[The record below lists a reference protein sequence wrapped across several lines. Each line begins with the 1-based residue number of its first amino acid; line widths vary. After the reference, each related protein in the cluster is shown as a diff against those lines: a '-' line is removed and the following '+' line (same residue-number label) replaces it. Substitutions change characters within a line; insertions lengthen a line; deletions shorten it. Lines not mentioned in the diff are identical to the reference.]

1 MKQDCPDKRVIH
13 IIFRATFSGTVA
25 GVALLLPSA
34 SYAGGESWTFT
45 VTAFTSD
52 GSDKY
57 VVELSPVDKVSS
69 FPNSC
74 TTLTVAGE
82 YASLFWFFN
91 FGSGPS
97 RTEHEAALALI
108 GDAFKSKTP
117 LQFGW
122 IGDGL
127 NVTNRTG
134 ACNATSRGLM
144 ADAAS
149 GAVYSFFKWP

>member
-1 MKQDCPDKRVIH
+1 M
-13 IIFRATFSGTVA
+13 VA
-25 GVALLLPSA
+25 GVALLLS
-34 SYAGGESWTFT
+34 SSCYAGGDGWAFT
-45 VTAFTSD
+45 VTAFASD
-52 GSDKY
+52 DSDKY
-57 VVELSPVDKVSS
+57 VVELSPLDKISS

-74 TTLTVAGE
+74 TTLTVSGE

-97 RTEHEAALALI
+97 RTEHKAALALI

-122 IGDGL
+122 IGDGV
-127 NVTNRTG
+127 NVINRTG

-144 ADAAS
+144 ADDES
-149 GAVYSFFKWP
+149 GAVFSFLSGRE

>member
-1 MKQDCPDKRVIH
+1 M
-13 IIFRATFSGTVA
+13 
-25 GVALLLPSA
+25 
-34 SYAGGESWTFT
+34 FT
-45 VTAFTSD
+45 VTTFTSD

-57 VVELSPVDKVSS
+57 VAELSPVGKVDG

-74 TTLTVAGE
+74 ITLTVAGE

-97 RTEHEAALALI
+97 RTEHKAALALI
-108 GDAFKSKTP
+108 GDAFKSNRP
-117 LQFGW
+117 IQFGW

-127 NVTNRTG
+127 NVTNRTA
-134 ACNATSRGLM
+134 ACRATSRGLM